1 MPSMYPMYQRDPSY
15 WVDQDLLSFV
25 RYSYP
30 PNESPSLLEVI
41 RTHKL
46 TPRALWYLQDSHEQ
60 LST

>member
-25 RYSYP
+25 RFSYP

-41 RTHKL
+41 REAESL
-46 TPRALWYLQDSHEQ
+46 DGREEVGIEG
-60 LST
+60 